1 MLANDLRMSFR
12 DKIIPWAK
20 LPAWRETVRTMGQR
34 LVVTNGCFD
43 ILHLGHV
50 TYLESARQHGDLLL
64 VGVNGDAAVRELKGP
79 DRPLNPESDRAAIV
93 AALACVD
100 AVCIFEQRSALQ
112 FLTAAQP
119 DVWVKGGDYTV
130 ETINQDERR
139 AVEKGGGEVV
149 ILPLV
154 PGKSTTSL
162 LQKISRL

>member
-1 MLANDLRMSFR
+1 MIQGMSFR
-12 DKIIPWAK
+12 EKVIPWPQ
-20 LPAWRETVRTMGQR
+20 LPAWRAAIRAKGGRR

-50 TYLESARQHGDLLL
+50 TYLEAARQQGDLLL

-79 DRPLNPESDRAAIV
+79 GRPVNPETDRAGIV

-119 DVWVKGGDYTV
+119 DIWIKGGDYTLDTV
-130 ETINQDERR
+130 NQDERA
-139 AVEKGGGEVV
+139 AVEKAGGKVV

-154 PGKSTTSL
+154 PGKSTTGL
-162 LQKISRL
+162 LGKISRL